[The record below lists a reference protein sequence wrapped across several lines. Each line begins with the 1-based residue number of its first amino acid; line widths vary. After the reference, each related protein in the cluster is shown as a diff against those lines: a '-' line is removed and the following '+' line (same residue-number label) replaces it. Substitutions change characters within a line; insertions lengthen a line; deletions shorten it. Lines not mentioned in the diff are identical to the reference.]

1 MKISVMCNHYLIR
14 LIDVSRDSGKNWS
27 FQGVSDANLCAFEP
41 RVFHVIFK
49 MVRQGFP
56 FLACDSYLHPPFLTN
71 SPPLYIFVESYIAF
85 ASLSS
90 VHEFLQDKTK
100 DTP

>member
-1 MKISVMCNHYLIR
+1 MKISVMCNHYLIS

-41 RVFHVIFK
+41 RVFHVIFE

-56 FLACDSYLHPPFLTN
+56 FLACDSYLHHP
-71 SPPLYIFVESYIAF
+71 SPPYTYLL
-85 ASLSS
+85 SLSINTY
-90 VHEFLQDKTK
+90 VLLQNRTVLFGLQHSR
-100 DTP
+100 